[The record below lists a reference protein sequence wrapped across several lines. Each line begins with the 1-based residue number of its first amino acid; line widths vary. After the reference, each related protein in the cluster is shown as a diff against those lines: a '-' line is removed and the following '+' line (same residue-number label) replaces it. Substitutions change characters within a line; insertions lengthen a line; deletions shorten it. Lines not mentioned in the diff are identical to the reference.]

1 MVLKLGERGFKF
13 VFNLIVGTFSHD
25 IIPPER
31 LGKLCAIGQA
41 YYRPRLILGAG
52 QVAVSHTRSSSLRTR
67 VKPSELLSATAR
79 EKFLREFRLCRVLSQ
94 HLTAWRAASLSRGH
108 RDALVIRCPT
118 LPHLE

>member
-1 MVLKLGERGFKF
+1 MHYVALG
-13 VFNLIVGTFSHD
+13 T
-25 IIPPER
+25 
-31 LGKLCAIGQA
+31 GQA
-41 YYRPRLILGAG
+41 D
-52 QVAVSHTRSSSLRTR
+52 VSQTRSSSLRTR

-118 LPHLE
+118 LPHLEDHSRPLTRQRAHRGLVILAAHALWSRERVRPPGVWDGL